1 MKRKIYQQLLQW
13 KEQEKGHVAILI
25 EGARRVGKSYIAEE
39 FARNEYRSY
48 ILIDFAHI
56 TKTMKRVFDDYL
68 EDTST
73 FFQYLQTVA
82 GVKLYERESIIIFDE
97 IQKYPRARQAIKH
110 LVADGKYDYIE
121 TGLLALPCQPRTTH
135 RW

>member
-13 KEQEKGHVAILI
+13 KEQEKGRVAILI

-56 TKTMKRVFDDYL
+56 TKTMKRIFDDYL
-68 EDTST
+68 EDTPT
-73 FFQYLQTVA
+73 FFQYLQTVT
-82 GVKLYERESIIIFDE
+82 GVKL
-97 IQKYPRARQAIKH
+97 
-110 LVADGKYDYIE
+110 
-121 TGLLALPCQPRTTH
+121 
-135 RW
+135 